1 MIVTSPV
8 RRSDQPLQIGSRH
21 GYRIDGDSA
30 FINAELSVPPYH
42 PGGAWALEL
51 WACDR
56 AYEGGELSGVKV
68 SEVLFDVPTPIAP
81 HIHKVEAL
89 AAARLPLQGVAHTM
103 LLALVEGSGAERCV
117 HDVAS
122 YPALETFPA
131 PHFEGDVGYE
141 LRGHEVILQAAA
153 VANPRPE
160 GNLSGTLSIE
170 LWASPIDSN
179 EAPEAE
185 RGHCLAQA
193 QLAPVAGGES
203 AFGLGCRAAFSEPP
217 PGTFRLELLLREWT
231 RELGYLTRDR
241 RAFDLYYQQAPLVQA
256 DEEEELVWEST
267 VAAAEPV
274 AVLPEPVVAAKPAVV
289 APEPVVAAKP
299 AVLEP
304 EPVVVAAKA
313 VVVPEAVVVAPEPVV
328 VAAKPAVVVVPEPAV
343 VAAKPAVAKPV
354 LPPPPVALASAPAAV
369 PSAAVP
375 SAAAAVPAVAPAAA
389 VPAAAPAARS
399 NTRVSIQT
407 ASVEELS
414 RVKGLNLKVAKEIVK
429 SRPFAT
435 LDDLVKV
442 QGIGR
447 KTFDKIRS
455 FVTL

>member
-1 MIVTSPV
+1 MNVTSTV

-42 PGGAWALEL
+42 PGGSWALEL
-51 WACDR
+51 WACER
-56 AYEGGELSGVKV
+56 AYDGGELSGVKV

-81 HIHKVEAL
+81 HIHKVEAQ

-103 LLALVEGSGAERCV
+103 LLALVEGSGVDRCV

-170 LWASPIDSN
+170 LWASPIDLN
-179 EAPEAE
+179 EAPEAG
-185 RGHCLAQA
+185 RGHCLGQA

-241 RAFDLYYQQAPLVQA
+241 RAFALHYQQAPLVQA
-256 DEEEELVWEST
+256 DQEEELVWESPA
-267 VAAAEPV
+267 VAAEPV
-274 AVLPEPVVAAKPAVV
+274 AVLPEPVVAAKPALVE
-289 APEPVVAAKP
+289 PEPVVAAKP
-299 AVLEP
+299 ALVEP
-304 EPVVVAAKA
+304 EPVVVAAKVVVEPEPVVVAVKA
-313 VVVPEAVVVAPEPVV
+313 VVVPEPVV
-328 VAAKPAVVVVPEPAV
+328 VAAEPAVVVVAEPAV
-343 VAAKPAVAKPV
+343 VAAKPAVVAPQSKPV
-354 LPPPPVALASAPAAV
+354 LPPPPAPLA
-369 PSAAVP
+369 
-375 SAAAAVPAVAPAAA
+375 SAAAAVPAAA

-414 RVKGLNLKVAKEIVK
+414 LVKGLNLKVAKEIVK

-435 LDDLVKV
+435 LDELVKV

-455 FVTL
+455 FITL